1 MAAHWSR
8 GVDLSEFGPALDTPL
23 FALPADPPTVS
34 GDTIHGRILRTDSFG
49 NLITNIDV
57 SLLPTT
63 GREKLVV
70 ELGEQRILGVSRYY
84 GEKTAG
90 ELLALIGSS
99 GHLEIAVC
107 RGHAGEILAAW
118 SGDTVTVT
126 GLRKVAHD

>member
-8 GVDLSEFGPALDTPL
+8 GIDLSEFGPALDTPL
-23 FALPADPPTVS
+23 FALPAIRRPS
-34 GDTIHGRILRTDSFG
+34 RANHSRANLRTDSFG

-99 GHLEIAVC
+99 GHLEIAV
-107 RGHAGEILAAW
+107 
-118 SGDTVTVT
+118 
-126 GLRKVAHD
+126 